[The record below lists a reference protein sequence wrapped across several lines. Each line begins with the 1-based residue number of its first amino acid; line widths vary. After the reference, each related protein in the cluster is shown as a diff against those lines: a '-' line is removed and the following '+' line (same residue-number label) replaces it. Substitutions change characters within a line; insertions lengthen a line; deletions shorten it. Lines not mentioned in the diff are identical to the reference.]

1 MCLPT
6 EVLETIKTLGDA
18 PKPFPQSAQYKKNV
32 KGENC
37 SVPDPDEAELEA
49 EKPGNPKSKAKKN
62 IVVLM
67 SKALRPRKRMLKMQL
82 LHVKILLHPG
92 FTPV

>member
-49 EKPGNPKSKAKKN
+49 EKPGNPKSKAKKT
-62 IVVLM
+62 
-67 SKALRPRKRMLKMQL
+67 SSS
-82 LHVKILLHPG
+82 
-92 FTPV
+92 